1 MEPGFLRFRNSMNF
15 QVENDKMD
23 LSCVVTGCNDPFNA
37 CVSRN
42 QAILFCCYA
51 RGHTVESL
59 KNENLF
65 LRRGAHQHILAV
77 AECLIAMAITT
88 GIVPASSRQASSL
101 LTLPNTKDRPLS
113 GCWRRLPMEC

>member
-42 QAILFCCYA
+42 QAIF
-51 RGHTVESL
+51 S
-59 KNENLF
+59 
-65 LRRGAHQHILAV
+65 AV
-77 AECLIAMAITT
+77 MH
-88 GIVPASSRQASSL
+88 VD
-101 LTLPNTKDRPLS
+101 TL
-113 GCWRRLPMEC
+113 